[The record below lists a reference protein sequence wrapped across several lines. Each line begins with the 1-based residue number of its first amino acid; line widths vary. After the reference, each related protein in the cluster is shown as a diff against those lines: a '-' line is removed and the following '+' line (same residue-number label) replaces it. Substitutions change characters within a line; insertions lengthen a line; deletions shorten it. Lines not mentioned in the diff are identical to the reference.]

1 MGIELGSGER
11 YGRVAAPLNTLDCDG
26 TLTKVGNREGVCR
39 SPSGKVASLAE
50 FAFPI
55 PTQQLVSR
63 FPSPGLSPTQ
73 ASDTELL
80 ERLRRGDTSAFDA
93 IFRTWYG
100 PLVGTAE
107 RMLRDRAV
115 AEELVQDVMLELWRR
130 RETLTSD
137 GSAQAYLFQATR
149 NRVLNH
155 LRHLKIEQRS
165 EPEVRGE
172 SSSTPPADAAL
183 AQEEL
188 GVAVQRAV
196 QALPDRCREVFELS
210 RVHGLK
216 YAEIA
221 HSLGISVKTVEAQ
234 MGKALRTLRERL
246 AGWLP
251 DESD

>member
-1 MGIELGSGER
+1 MVACTERVVAIGYQPAALGNYFPASR
-11 YGRVAAPLNTLDCDG
+11 LPTFRLPLP
-26 TLTKVGNREGVCR
+26 V
-39 SPSGKVASLAE
+39 P
-50 FAFPI
+50 
-55 PTQQLVSR
+55 LVTDR
-63 FPSPGLSPTQ
+63 
-73 ASDTELL
+73 ELL
-80 ERLRRGDTSAFDA
+80 ERLRQGDSAAFDE

-130 RETLTSD
+130 RETLAAD

-165 EPEVRGE
+165 EPDVRGE
-172 SSSTPPADAAL
+172 SSTTPHADAAVVE
-183 AQEEL
+183 EEL
-188 GVAVQRAV
+188 DVAVQRAV
-196 QALPDRCREVFELS
+196 QSLPDRCREVFELS

-221 HSLGISVKTVEAQ
+221 RQLGISVKTVEAQ

-246 AGWLP
+246 APWLP
-251 DESD
+251 DS

>member
-1 MGIELGSGER
+1 MTLSSAPAPYLAPASELFTHVTDR
-11 YGRVAAPLNTLDCDG
+11 
-26 TLTKVGNREGVCR
+26 
-39 SPSGKVASLAE
+39 
-50 FAFPI
+50 
-55 PTQQLVSR
+55 
-63 FPSPGLSPTQ
+63 
-73 ASDTELL
+73 ELL
-80 ERLRRGDTSAFDA
+80 ERLRRGDTSAFDT

-130 RETLTSD
+130 RETLAAD

-165 EPEVRGE
+165 EPELRGE
-172 SSSTPPADAAL
+172 SSSIPHADSEL
-183 AQEEL
+183 VHEEL
-188 GVAVQRAV
+188 DVAVQKAV
-196 QALPDRCREVFELS
+196 QSLPVRCREVFELS

-221 HSLGISVKTVEAQ
+221 RALGISVKTVEAQ

-246 AGWLP
+246 APWLP
-251 DESD
+251 DEDG

>member
-1 MGIELGSGER
+1 
-11 YGRVAAPLNTLDCDG
+11 
-26 TLTKVGNREGVCR
+26 VCR

-50 FAFPI
+50 FGFRI

>member
-1 MGIELGSGER
+1 MNDLGTCVLLPSALWQTTFYHE
-11 YGRVAAPLNTLDCDG
+11 VAFD
-26 TLTKVGNREGVCR
+26 
-39 SPSGKVASLAE
+39 
-50 FAFPI
+50 
-55 PTQQLVSR
+55 SR
-63 FPSPGLSPTQ
+63 FPISHSPDVTDS
-73 ASDTELL
+73 ELL
-80 ERLRRGDTSAFDA
+80 ERLRQGDTSAFDL

-115 AEELVQDVMLELWRR
+115 AEELVQDVLLELWRR
-130 RETLTSD
+130 RETLAAG

-165 EPEVRGE
+165 EPDVRGE
-172 SSSTPPADAAL
+172 LSSTPHADAAM
-183 AQEEL
+183 AHEEL
-188 GVAVQRAV
+188 DVAVQRAV

-221 HSLGISVKTVEAQ
+221 RQLGISVKTVEAQ

-246 AGWLP
+246 APWLP
-251 DESD
+251 GDDAG

>member
-1 MGIELGSGER
+1 M
-11 YGRVAAPLNTLDCDG
+11 VACARARGGHWLSACGPEKLL
-26 TLTKVGNREGVCR
+26 
-39 SPSGKVASLAE
+39 SAE
-50 FAFPI
+50 P
-55 PTQQLVSR
+55 PPH
-63 FPSPGLSPTQ
+63 FPSP
-73 ASDTELL
+73 ASRSLVTDRELL
-80 ERLRRGDTSAFDA
+80 ERLRQGDSAAFDE

-130 RETLTSD
+130 RETLAAD

-165 EPEVRGE
+165 EPDVREE
-172 SSSTPPADAAL
+172 SSSTPHADAGVVE
-183 AQEEL
+183 EEL
-188 GVAVQRAV
+188 DVAVQRAV
-196 QALPDRCREVFELS
+196 QSLPDRCREVFELS

-221 HSLGISVKTVEAQ
+221 RQLGISVKTVEAQ

-246 AGWLP
+246 APWLP
-251 DESD
+251 

>member
-1 MGIELGSGER
+1 MTDR
-11 YGRVAAPLNTLDCDG
+11 
-26 TLTKVGNREGVCR
+26 
-39 SPSGKVASLAE
+39 
-50 FAFPI
+50 
-55 PTQQLVSR
+55 
-63 FPSPGLSPTQ
+63 
-73 ASDTELL
+73 ELL
-80 ERLRRGDTSAFDA
+80 ERLRQGDSAAFDE

-130 RETLTSD
+130 RETLAED

-165 EPEVRGE
+165 EPDVRGE
-172 SSSTPPADAAL
+172 SSSTPHADAAV

-188 GVAVQRAV
+188 DVAVQRAV
-196 QALPDRCREVFELS
+196 QSLPDRCREVFELS

-221 HSLGISVKTVEAQ
+221 RQLGISVKTVEAQ
-234 MGKALRTLRERL
+234 MGKALRTMRERL
-246 AGWLP
+246 APWLP
-251 DESD
+251 GGDAR